1 MTNEERTQALQW
13 FENRAHCGVLPGA
26 AKMARLAIE
35 ALTTLEPLPDQPL
48 TCDQQQTAVPRW
60 ISVDEALPK
69 DSFTVVMAVV
79 YASNGH
85 LTFNGAY
92 QFATYDRADG
102 WNLDDYP
109 AEFDRITVTHWMP
122 LPEPP
127 EGVAVDA
134 KLE

>member
-1 MTNEERTQALQW
+1 
-13 FENRAHCGVLPGA
+13 
-26 AKMARLAIE
+26 
-35 ALTTLEPLPDQPL
+35 
-48 TCDQQQTAVPRW
+48 
-60 ISVDEALPK
+60 
-69 DSFTVVMAVV
+69 MAVV

-127 EGVAVDA
+127 EGGSC
-134 KLE
+134 